1 MSVTNPVPPFDEESL
16 QKESFATTKPD
27 KENHGFGLK
36 TMQEIVE
43 RYHGELEL
51 KTKDGI
57 FELFLYM
64 PLETVIK

>member
-1 MSVTNPVPPFDEESL
+1 MYNNNAYFQYL
-16 QKESFATTKPD
+16 QTD

-51 KTKDGI
+51 KTKDGHCI
-57 FELFLYM
+57 NGCVAAVMQCMYLYYAFC
-64 PLETVIK
+64 